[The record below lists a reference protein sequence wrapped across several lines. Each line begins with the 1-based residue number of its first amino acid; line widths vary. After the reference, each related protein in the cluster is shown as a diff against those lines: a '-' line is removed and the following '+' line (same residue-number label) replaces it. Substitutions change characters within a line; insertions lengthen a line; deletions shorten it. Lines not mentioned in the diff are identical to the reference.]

1 MRKGMNKLTRM
12 PLELL
17 RSQKGFSVLVVI
29 FVMLV
34 LSAIGYSMTNMMA
47 TKQKSLPVM
56 AESNSAFYLAESG
69 VNWAGKQLS
78 DLVSWSAQE
87 GETITKNL
95 GGGSFEI
102 SFASYGQDSTGE
114 WITVTSTGRDG
125 NGVRV
130 LNSTFYR
137 ELGYGCGT

>member
-1 MRKGMNKLTRM
+1 MKQTCEQKTNG
-12 PLELL
+12 LL
-17 RSQKGFSVLVVI
+17 RSLRGQGGFSVLVVI

-34 LSAIGYSMTNMMA
+34 LSAIGYSMTNMMT

-102 SFASYGQDSTGE
+102 GFASYGQDSNGE

-130 LNSTFYR
+130 LTSTFYR